1 MGMKH
6 LIRQFCAIHFKN
18 LRKLSFCLIALF
30 YFGFTS
36 AHADQRSPQLEKLF
50 TDLRST
56 GSQKD
61 GEKISKE
68 IWQIWTTHSSDPTL
82 SKQMQMGIE
91 LMQSGQLSAANAVF
105 TFVINQDNE
114 FAEAWNK
121 RATVLFFMGK
131 FDKAKLDILKTLLL
145 EQNHFGALAGLG
157 MVEIHLGNPKAA
169 LNAYRRAA
177 SINPHLSDVKKAIL
191 RLEKELKGFPA

>member
-1 MGMKH
+1 MKY
-6 LIRQFCAIHFKN
+6 LIRQIRIMHLKN
-18 LRKLSFCLIALF
+18 LCKLSFCLITLF

-36 AHADQRSPQLEKLF
+36 AHADQRSPELEKLF
-50 TDLRST
+50 SDLKSA

-61 GEKISKE
+61 GEKISKK
-68 IWQIWTTHSSDPTL
+68 IWQIWTTHYSDPTL

-91 LMQSGQLSAANAVF
+91 LMHSGQLSAANAVF
-105 TFVINQDNE
+105 TYVINQDNE

-131 FDKAKLDILKTLLL
+131 FEKAKLDILKTLLL
-145 EQNHFGALAGLG
+145 EKNHFGALAGLG

-177 SINPHLSDVKKAIL
+177 SINPHLSDVKKAII
-191 RLEKELKGFPA
+191 RLEEELKGFPA